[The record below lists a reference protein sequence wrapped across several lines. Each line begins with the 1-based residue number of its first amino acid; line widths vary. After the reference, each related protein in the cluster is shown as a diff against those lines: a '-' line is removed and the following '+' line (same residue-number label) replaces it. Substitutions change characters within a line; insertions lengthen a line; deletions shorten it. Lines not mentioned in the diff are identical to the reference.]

1 MSFNC
6 HQLNFVKAVLMKLSR
21 RLPGNNR
28 AHNLYLAIHRV
39 SESEH
44 RPKDMVIWIS
54 VVGMVLGRTVW
65 SCVTR
70 VTRPTKWIERHKCFI
85 TVWSWMSGWLAE
97 CLSKSAS
104 KDVGE
109 HFARR
114 TIPNNNWII
123 IQFKVYRI
131 GKYSRQLLCPI
142 SRMFFRKSRGR
153 SCVKE
158 EGQRMVC
165 IACDLGGKLL
175 NFRLIAEN
183 QIQSWALREF

>member
-1 MSFNC
+1 
-6 HQLNFVKAVLMKLSR
+6 
-21 RLPGNNR
+21 
-28 AHNLYLAIHRV
+28 
-39 SESEH
+39 
-44 RPKDMVIWIS
+44 
-54 VVGMVLGRTVW
+54 MVLGRTVW
-65 SCVTR
+65 NCVTR

-85 TVWSWMSGWLAE
+85 TVWSWISGWLAG

-158 EGQRMVC
+158 EGQRMQTHC
-165 IACDLGGKLL
+165 MWLGRKVVEFPFNCRESNPKLSSKRIFRSYQSRVVGNGPNSDRGCSSRKLL
-175 NFRLIAEN
+175 LK
-183 QIQSWALREF
+183 IQEILL

>member
-1 MSFNC
+1 
-6 HQLNFVKAVLMKLSR
+6 
-21 RLPGNNR
+21 
-28 AHNLYLAIHRV
+28 
-39 SESEH
+39 
-44 RPKDMVIWIS
+44 
-54 VVGMVLGRTVW
+54 MVLRRTVW
-65 SCVTR
+65 NCVTR

-85 TVWSWMSGWLAE
+85 TVWSWMSGWLAG

-183 QIQSWALREF
+183 QIQSSALREFLGHTRGGWSATDQTVTVGVHRCSSRKLLLKIQEILL